1 MSNEKEF
8 ELDIEEGYIV
18 APSPIGRN
26 TNLSLRV
33 KGLMYVFFTLP
44 PEWDYSLSG
53 LATLNRDG
61 KIKIKKEN

>member
-18 APSPIGRN
+18 APYPIRRN

-33 KGLMYVFFTLP
+33 KG
-44 PEWDYSLSG
+44 
-53 LATLNRDG
+53 
-61 KIKIKKEN
+61 